1 MHDDVPDSSN
11 NIMLTTN
18 QPSESRL
25 VARPEPHHIM
35 HVPSHKK
42 IQLLHDVQT
51 RTEAFKKTSTAPPNV
66 GNLGVNRPRDGDN
79 VRWHG
84 KNERLGA

>member
-1 MHDDVPDSSN
+1 
-11 NIMLTTN
+11 MLTTN
-18 QPSESRL
+18 QPLESRL

-35 HVPSHKK
+35 HVPSRKNL
-42 IQLLHDVQT
+42 QLPHDVQT
-51 RTEAFKKTSTAPPNV
+51 RTEAIKKTSTAHPNV